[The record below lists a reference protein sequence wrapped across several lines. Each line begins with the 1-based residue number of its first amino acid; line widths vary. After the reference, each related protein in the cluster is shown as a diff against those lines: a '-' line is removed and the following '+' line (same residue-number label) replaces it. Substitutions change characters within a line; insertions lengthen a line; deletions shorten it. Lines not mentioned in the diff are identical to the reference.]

1 MKKVITLT
9 ESDLVKIVK
18 KVIKEND
25 SWEDKIKDTFYSGFN
40 SKPSDK
46 DIETQPVFNAM
57 EPYLKAGCIT
67 YKYLADYLIFDV
79 GAPLDFEDCGF
90 SRSEANKAKDKLRK
104 HGFNS
109 WGVGQYAKKVRT
121 SEF

>member
-1 MKKVITLT
+1 MKKVIRLT

-67 YKYLADYLIFDV
+67 YKYLADYLVFDV

-104 HGFNS
+104 HGSNLF
-109 WGVGQYAKKVRT
+109 RT